1 MTAKVCPRCGTQY
14 ENLHSTTCPQCFAK
28 LLTID
33 EATAEKLSAA
43 RAQVEQTPEFQAAK
57 AADDEKFREQSFGA
71 CLGVALIFL
80 ATCVAVIVLLV
91 HAGRRVG
98 HAGHSPRAASLSTL
112 LIGRGGHA
120 LPMLPVAAAPKEDV
134 LPASVGL
141 SPTVPMFTRAS
152 VDDAVNLPGTLTRI
166 DHAVYADNA
175 AGAGG
180 SHPAA
185 TTDVYALP
193 SGRPTSEQNVF
204 RLGLT
209 LAASAGSARRPLLF
223 FDTQYWHY
231 AVTGDRE
238 GRNEA
243 FAQALL
249 AQMSR

>member
-1 MTAKVCPRCGTQY
+1 MPAKVCPRCGTQY
-14 ENLHSTTCPQCFAK
+14 DHLHSTTCPQCFAK
-28 LLTID
+28 LLVID
-33 EATAEKLSAA
+33 EATAEELAAA

-80 ATCVAVIVLLV
+80 ATCVAVVALLV
-91 HAGRRVG
+91 HASH
-98 HAGHSPRAASLSTL
+98 HAGQRGPGSPTAPILTPL
-112 LIGRGGHA
+112 TGRSSHA

-134 LPASVGL
+134 LPATIGL
-141 SPTVPMFTRAS
+141 SPAVPMFTRAG
-152 VDDAVNLPGTLTRI
+152 VDDSVNLPGTLTRI
-166 DHAVYADNA
+166 NHAVYADHA

-180 SHPAA
+180 SRPAP

-209 LAASAGSARRPLLF
+209 LAAGAGGTHRPLLF

-231 AVTGDRE
+231 AVTSDRE

>member
-14 ENLHSTTCPQCFAK
+14 DNLHSTTCPQCFAK

-91 HAGRRVG
+91 HAVHRE
-98 HAGHSPRAASLSTL
+98 HRAARPAAVTMSIARS
-112 LIGRGGHA
+112 

-152 VDDAVNLPGTLTRI
+152 ADDAVNLPGTLTRI
-166 DHAVYADNA
+166 NHAVYADNA
-175 AGAGG
+175 AGVGG
-180 SHPAA
+180 SRPVP
-185 TTDVYALP
+185 TTDVYALR

-231 AVTGDRE
+231 AVTSDRE